1 MGDFVHLAAAKWWYI
16 SCPYIYEKKKSENVA
31 PEKKLWFDVKL
42 SQKFWQGCLLL
53 HRTGNCLDSCL
64 GHLLFPSV
72 GLTSF
77 LSATTAHILFCWN
90 LLIFLASWKLTSTCG
105 ELEKR
110 KMLCDGIRVWLSKWN
125 VAWVVCINTFSV
137 PVFYAGTKIKAKS
150 KFDFQTKTKLSTDGI
165 PCACLMVP
173 WHAGRR
179 TPAWAMPTTP
189 LRTISISQAYLQHS
203 RGTGSF

>member
-1 MGDFVHLAAAKWWYI
+1 M
-16 SCPYIYEKKKSENVA
+16 KKKSQRMWHLRRNFGLMLNFRKSFGRAVSSCTA
-31 PEKKLWFDVKL
+31 LVTALIHVLVICSFLLWDWHHFY
-42 SQKFWQGCLLL
+42 QQLL
-53 HRTGNCLDSCL
+53 HIR
-64 GHLLFPSV
+64 
-72 GLTSF
+72 
-77 LSATTAHILFCWN
+77 FCWN

-165 PCACLMVP
+165 PCARLMVP

>member
-1 MGDFVHLAAAKWWYI
+1 MGDFVHLASAKWWYI

-72 GLTSF
+72 GSTSF

-90 LLIFLASWKLTSTCG
+90 LLILLASWKLTSTCG

-110 KMLCDGIRVWLSKWN
+110 KMLCDGIRVPLSKWN
-125 VAWVVCINTFSV
+125 VAWVVCINTSSV

-150 KFDFQTKTKLSTDGI
+150 KFDFQTKTKLSTDGM
-165 PCACLMVP
+165 PDGPLTCRQEDTSMSYA
-173 WHAGRR
+173 HH
-179 TPAWAMPTTP
+179 TPA
-189 LRTISISQAYLQHS
+189 YHQHLS
-203 RGTGSF
+203 GLSAAL